1 MKTWQFDFT
10 QKTKTIDI
18 KIVMQ
23 VHLTEVREHK
33 NLQKC
38 YEYEI
43 MKIRG
48 RNFPGRKFGLQQ
60 NYIANSRNKRL
71 ARSARVCLDSPKS
84 HDSLLS
90 YVASLSKPRYVYNV
104 YIRVIYVCILSLERF
119 ELIGARRIPPEP
131 VRLPRKNHQF

>member
-1 MKTWQFDFT
+1 
-10 QKTKTIDI
+10 
-18 KIVMQ
+18 
-23 VHLTEVREHK
+23 
-33 NLQKC
+33 
-38 YEYEI
+38 
-43 MKIRG
+43 MKIRE
-48 RNFPGRKFGLQQ
+48 RNFPRRKFELQQ

-131 VRLPRKNHQF
+131 VRLPRKNHQFQQFLTRLVPESICLLFRQ

>member
-1 MKTWQFDFT
+1 
-10 QKTKTIDI
+10 
-18 KIVMQ
+18 
-23 VHLTEVREHK
+23 
-33 NLQKC
+33 
-38 YEYEI
+38 

-71 ARSARVCLDSPKS
+71 AGSARVCLDSPKS

-104 YIRVIYVCILSLERF
+104 YIRVIYVCILSLERS

-131 VRLPRKNHQF
+131 VRLPRKKHQFRQFLTKLVPESICLLFRQSKKLLIFGKNIVTLK

>member
-1 MKTWQFDFT
+1 
-10 QKTKTIDI
+10 
-18 KIVMQ
+18 
-23 VHLTEVREHK
+23 
-33 NLQKC
+33 
-38 YEYEI
+38 

-48 RNFPGRKFGLQQ
+48 RKFPRWKFGLQQ

-131 VRLPRKNHQF
+131 VCLPRKNHRFQQFLTRLVPESICFLFRQLKKLLIFGKKNCNIQVDYGFS